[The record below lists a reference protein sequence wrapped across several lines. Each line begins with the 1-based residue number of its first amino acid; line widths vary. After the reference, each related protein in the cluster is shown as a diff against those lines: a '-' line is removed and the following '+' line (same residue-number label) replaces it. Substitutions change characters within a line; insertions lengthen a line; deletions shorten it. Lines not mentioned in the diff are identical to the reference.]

1 MAMAVAELE
10 KLTDWA
16 SLDPYD
22 VPLDKI
28 DMSRPE
34 LFEAN
39 VHGKWFARL
48 RKEDPVHYCSDSV
61 NGPFWSITRFE
72 DIMQVDSNHQI
83 FSSDR
88 SISIVDP
95 AEFNPTNFIAMD
107 QPKHDVQRK
116 VVSGATAP
124 ASLVQMESIIRE
136 KACDILDNLPVGETF
151 DWVEKVSIE
160 MTTYML
166 AILFNFPMED
176 RRLLTHWSDMATSV
190 EGLGNFEHDDDYRE
204 QELMKCLE
212 YFNRLWRERK
222 GDTTSFD
229 FVTMLANA
237 PETENMIDD
246 QMEYLGNLLLLIV
259 GGNDTT
265 RNSMSG
271 GVLALNENPEQ
282 YALLRENP
290 KLIPSMV
297 SEIIRWQTPL
307 PHMRRTALADTEIG
321 GKKIKKGDKVI
332 MWYASGNRD
341 DTIIDQPNEFII
353 DRKKVRHHLSFGLAF
368 IVAWVTELR
377 SCNFASCGK
386 KSWHGSLMWRSL
398 GRLNVCHPILCWA
411 SQPCRY
417 ACTLVSNP
425 FDHWCFTPTQEDR

>member
-1 MAMAVAELE
+1 MTMAVADLE
-10 KLTDWA
+10 KLTDW
-16 SLDPYD
+16 SNLDPYE
-22 VPLDKI
+22 VPLDRI

-48 RKEDPVHYCSDSV
+48 RKEDPVHFCSDSV
-61 NGPFWSITRFE
+61 NGPFWSITKFE
-72 DIMQVDSNHQI
+72 DIMKVDSNHQI

-95 AEFNPTNFIAMD
+95 DDFNPTNFIAMD

-124 ASLVQMESIIRE
+124 ANLAQMESIIRE
-136 KACDILDNLPVGETF
+136 KACNILDDLPVGETF
-151 DWVEKVSIE
+151 DWVDKVSIE

-212 YFNRLWRERK
+212 YFNRLWHERK
-222 GDTTSFD
+222 GDTSSFD

-237 PETENMIDD
+237 SETENMIDD

-271 GVLALNENPEQ
+271 GVLALNENPAQ

-321 GKKIKKGDKVI
+321 GKKIKKGDKII

-353 DRKKVRHHLSFGLAF
+353 DRQKVRHHLSFGF
-368 IVAWVTELR
+368 GIHRCMGNRVAELQLR
-377 SCNFASCGK
+377 IMWEEIMARFSYVEVVGEVKRLPSNFV
-386 KSWHGSLMWRSL
+386 L
-398 GRLNVCHPILCWA
+398 GITAMPVRLHA
-411 SQPCRY
+411 R
-417 ACTLVSNP
+417 
-425 FDHWCFTPTQEDR
+425 

>member
-1 MAMAVAELE
+1 MTMAVAELE
-10 KLTDWA
+10 KLTDW
-16 SLDPYD
+16 SNLDPYD

-48 RKEDPVHYCSDSV
+48 RKEDPVHFCSDSV
-61 NGPFWSITRFE
+61 NGPFWSITKFE
-72 DIMQVDSNHQI
+72 DIMKVDSNHQI

-95 AEFNPTNFIAMD
+95 DDFNPTNFIAMD

-124 ASLVQMESIIRE
+124 ANLAQMESIIRE
-136 KACDILDNLPVGETF
+136 KACNILDDLPVGETF
-151 DWVEKVSIE
+151 DWVDKVSIE

-212 YFNRLWRERK
+212 YFNRLWHERK
-222 GDTTSFD
+222 GDTSSFD

-237 PETENMIDD
+237 SETENMIDD

-271 GVLALNENPEQ
+271 GVLALNENPAQ

-353 DRKKVRHHLSFGLAF
+353 DRQKVRHHLSFGF
-368 IVAWVTELR
+368 GIHRCMGNRVAELQLR
-377 SCNFASCGK
+377 IMWEEIMARFSSVEVVGEVKRLPSNFV
-386 KSWHGSLMWRSL
+386 L
-398 GRLNVCHPILCWA
+398 GITAMPVRLHA
-411 SQPCRY
+411 R
-417 ACTLVSNP
+417 
-425 FDHWCFTPTQEDR
+425 

>member
-353 DRKKVRHHLSFGLAF
+353 DRKKVRHHLSFGF
-368 IVAWVTELR
+368 GIHRCMGNRVAELQLR
-377 SCNFASCGK
+377 IMWEEIMARFSYVEVVGEVERLPSNFV
-386 KSWHGSLMWRSL
+386 L
-398 GRLNVCHPILCWA
+398 GITAMPVRLHA
-411 SQPCRY
+411 R
-417 ACTLVSNP
+417 
-425 FDHWCFTPTQEDR
+425 